1 VIFKVSLNKQVK
13 TYSAITL
20 AMVFWS
26 FSFIW
31 FKEANKIFYPLT
43 IVFIRL
49 VFAAVIMTIFLLATG
64 KFVKIKKRDRRLFL
78 MLAVFEPFLYFIGES
93 FGLTYVSATVCSV
106 LISTIPVFATLGAWL
121 IFKEKL
127 KKINYAGIIVSFLG
141 VLVFILRTDGSLNFN
156 IKGLGFLMLAVLTA
170 VGYNL
175 TLSRLVGNYSPVFIV
190 GVQNIIGTILF
201 LPLFLILDARHFF
214 SSTYTPGMFMP
225 IIELAVFASCGAF
238 ILFAASVKKMGITR
252 ANVFSNC
259 IPVFTAV
266 FSFVLLGEKLSVQNI
281 LGMSVVIAGLVMSQ
295 MDEPKKRFWEALAF
309 TGKTA

>member
-1 VIFKVSLNKQVK
+1 MGLNKQVK
-13 TYSAITL
+13 TYSAITI

-49 VFAAVIMTIFLLATG
+49 VFAAIIMTIFLFATG

-127 KKINYAGIIVSFLG
+127 KTINYAGIIVSFLG

-201 LPLFLILDARHFF
+201 LPLFLILDAHHFF
-214 SSTYTPGMFMP
+214 SSEYTPGMFKP

-238 ILFAASVKKMGITR
+238 ILFAFSVKKMGITR

-266 FSFVLLGEKLSVQNI
+266 FSFVLLDEKLSVQNI